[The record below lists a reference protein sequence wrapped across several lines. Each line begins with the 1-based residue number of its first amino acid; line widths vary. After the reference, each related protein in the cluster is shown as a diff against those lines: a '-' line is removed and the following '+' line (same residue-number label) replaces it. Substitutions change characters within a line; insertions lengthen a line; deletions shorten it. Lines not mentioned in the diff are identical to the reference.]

1 MRNKLEDLNNHL
13 FSALERLN
21 DEELTGEELEKE
33 IKRAKAIASVS
44 QAVIANGNLVLSAQ
58 KHADEYG
65 YDVGLMP
72 LQIANKIS
80 TK

>member
-21 DEELTGEELEKE
+21 DEDLTGEELEKE

-65 YDVGLMP
+65 YDVGSMP

>member
-13 FSALERLN
+13 FEALERLN
-21 DEELTGEELEKE
+21 DDELTGEELEKE
-33 IKRAKAIASVS
+33 IKRAKTVSSVAHAI
-44 QAVIANGNLVLSAQ
+44 IANGNLVLQAQ

-72 LQIANKIS
+72 LQIADKT
-80 TK
+80 TKK

>member
-65 YDVGLMP
+65 YDVGSIP
-72 LQIANKIS
+72 LQITNKIANK
-80 TK
+80 

>member
-21 DEELTGEELEKE
+21 DEELTGEELEKK

-65 YDVGLMP
+65 YDVGAMP
-72 LQIANKIS
+72 LQIANKV
-80 TK
+80 TNK